1 MDWVGPEANGAEAD
15 AAAASSMQL
24 VPASGGSLQ
33 SASARSRQRS
43 RCSSPLFGTMAH
55 GGSQLR
61 SVNGHNRASLG
72 TFTLKQSAVCRMC
85 GDELA
90 AEDDQDDFSPCD
102 CTFQMCTVCLEH
114 VRSYEKNRC
123 PGCNSDLRTKEQW
136 RAMKSF
142 LCTED
147 TPTAVPNGIG
157 IAPSFPDIG
166 AKDQD
171 LQLVKGSQDPAGVEV
186 IACENSSKLPVA
198 STAHYGFGS
207 IAWHHPPCKANAR
220 GNPSA
225 DIKLRGLFRKSSYP
239 ASKIGP
245 YRIFVFL
252 RFCATVGFIQ
262 YRVTHPT
269 SSGYWLWFLSVTCE
283 IWLAHDCLEA
293 RYDNGQKDLPKVD
306 VFVTTADA
314 QKESPFVTACTV
326 LSVMSAD
333 YPANKLACYLSDDG
347 SSMLTFNVMAEVAGF
362 ARLWVP
368 FCKSFDIEPRNPEA
382 YFAHK
387 FDFLK
392 DKIQSDFVRSRRK
405 VKKEFEEFKVRVNR
419 LVADSCHPPAEGW
432 QMKDGSP
439 WPGNN
444 YLNHD
449 GIIQVFLH
457 PDGDVMDVEGQHLP
471 PLIYVSR
478 EKRPGHDHNKKAG
491 AINALIRASGLITN
505 GPYLINLDC
514 DHYINNSQAIR
525 EALCFFLDPI
535 KGRNIGFVQFPQRFD
550 GVDQN
555 DRYANHNTVFFDINM
570 KGLDGLQ
577 GPVYVGTGCMFR
589 RRKEL
594 PPAKLGMCS
603 NFIESAMREE
613 NGQKSPF
620 GILRLAHLL
629 TALEQ
634 AVAHIASKLILTV
647 VHLHGSPHSM
657 LSDVVLSISCDY
669 EDKTD
674 WGTEVGWIYGSL
686 TEDIVTGLR
695 IHSCGW
701 RSAYCDP
708 SLAAFKACGQSLY
721 LSGCIVPGKECSQ
734 VLQASLKG
742 YLEPR
747 KSIIGSA
754 PLNMADRLHQVERWA
769 TGAVEIFFSGRN
781 PLIYDWHGHLSFCQR
796 LAAFKNQQ
804 ITVHAQS
811 RAMLKSCTLRYFN
824 NAFYPF
830 TSLAIV
836 VYCLLPPLALLTDL
850 FFIPPASRIK
860 PARASRR
867 RLWTPTTS
875 GPVGH
880 RSMWVSALRTEA
892 TLTLSYSNQAG
903 RGQAQEQ
910 LEKRPECFRADFESV
925 VDCVCGGQ
933 LAAADPMAGAAGG
946 GAGGGP
952 GFGRGGGG
960 GGGALDLQ
968 RKQSPNFLACQ
979 SLDHYGVV
987 CFTTLIC
994 SFLILSLL
1002 ELRWSGVSFEAWWRN
1017 EQFWVIAGLT
1027 SHLAALVQGLLKVF
1041 AGIEIAFTVTSKGA
1055 NSPEKYVD
1063 ELHTFQFS
1071 WLLLPAVIVGLLN
1084 ILGVVIGFARAFNTT
1099 SATHDWGQLLGK
1111 LAFSLWVLV
1120 HLYPF
1125 GKGLLGR
1132 REKVPT
1138 IVLVWAVLLT
1148 ITTTLLWA
1156 SFAPQTS
1163 TPTGWEIIQHP
1174 LDFNKQ
1180 LPTESVTGS
1189 YYDAVHGTGLQ
1200 R

>member
-1 MDWVGPEANGAEAD
+1 MDGIGLEADGAEAD
-15 AAAASSMQL
+15 AAAASSMHL
-24 VPASGGSLQ
+24 VPATGGSLQ
-33 SASARSRQRS
+33 SGSARSRQRS

-61 SVNGHNRASLG
+61 SLNGHNRASLG
-72 TFTLKQSAVCRMC
+72 SFTLKQSAGCRMC

-114 VRSYEKNRC
+114 LTIFDDRS
-123 PGCNSDLRTKEQW
+123 G

-147 TPTAVPNGIG
+147 TPTAVPNGMDV
-157 IAPSFPDIG
+157 APSLPDIG
-166 AKDQD
+166 ATDHAY
-171 LQLVKGSQDPAGVEV
+171 QLVKGTQDPPGVEV
-186 IACENSSKLPVA
+186 IACENSSELPVA

-252 RFCATVGFIQ
+252 RFCATVSFIQ

-269 SSGYWLWFLSVTCE
+269 ASGYWLWFLSVTCE
-283 IWLAHDCLEA
+283 IWFFISWLLDTFSKLTPVCRETYKDRLSAI
-293 RYDNGQKDLPKVD
+293 YDNGQKDLPKVD

-326 LSVMSAD
+326 LSIVSAD

-362 ARLWVP
+362 ARIWVP
-368 FCKSFDIEPRNPEA
+368 FCKRFDIEPRNPEA

-419 LVADSCHPPAEGW
+419 LVADSSHPPAEGW

-457 PDGDVMDVEGQHLP
+457 PDGDVMDVEGEHLP

-478 EKRPGHDHNKKAG
+478 EKRPGHNHNKKAG
-491 AINALIRASGLITN
+491 AINALLRASGLITN

-514 DHYINNSQAIR
+514 DHYISNSQAIR

-589 RRKEL
+589 RRVCSLFSRSFLTCSAISCSFNCLLQKEL
-594 PPAKLGMCS
+594 PPVKLGMCS

-620 GILRLAHLL
+620 GLL
-629 TALEQ
+629 
-634 AVAHIASKLILTV
+634 
-647 VHLHGSPHSM
+647 SPYSI

-695 IHSCGW
+695 IHSCGL
-701 RSAYCDP
+701 R
-708 SLAAFKACGQSLY
+708 
-721 LSGCIVPGKECSQ
+721 
-734 VLQASLKG
+734 LQ
-742 YLEPR
+742 
-747 KSIIGSA
+747 GSA
-754 PLNMADRLHQVERWA
+754 PLNMADRLHQVE
-769 TGAVEIFFSGRN
+769 
-781 PLIYDWHGHLSFCQR
+781 
-796 LAAFKNQQ
+796 
-804 ITVHAQS
+804 
-811 RAMLKSCTLRYFN
+811 RYFN

-850 FFIPPASRIK
+850 FFIP
-860 PARASRR
+860 
-867 RLWTPTTS
+867 
-875 GPVGH
+875 V
-880 RSMWVSALRTEA
+880 
-892 TLTLSYSNQAG
+892 
-903 RGQAQEQ
+903 
-910 LEKRPECFRADFESV
+910 
-925 VDCVCGGQ
+925 
-933 LAAADPMAGAAGG
+933 
-946 GAGGGP
+946 
-952 GFGRGGGG
+952 
-960 GGGALDLQ
+960 
-968 RKQSPNFLACQ
+968 
-979 SLDHYGVV
+979 LDHYGVV

-1002 ELRWSGVSFEAWWRN
+1002 ELRWSNVSFEAWWRN

-1055 NSPEKYVD
+1055 NSLDNHVD

-1084 ILGVVIGFARAFNTT
+1084 ILGVIIGFARAFNTT
-1099 SATHDWGQLLGK
+1099 SAVRDWGQLLGK

-1138 IVLVWAVLLT
+1138 IIFVWAVLLT

-1156 SFAPQTS
+1156 SFAPQRS
-1163 TPTGWEIIQHP
+1163 TPT
-1174 LDFNKQ
+1174 
-1180 LPTESVTGS
+1180 V
-1189 YYDAVHGTGLQ
+1189 Y
-1200 R
+1200 

>member
-1 MDWVGPEANGAEAD
+1 MDGVGPEADGAEVD

-33 SASARSRQRS
+33 SGSARSRQRA
-43 RCSSPLFGTMAH
+43 RCSSPLFGAMAH

-61 SVNGHNRASLG
+61 SVNGHNRAALLS
-72 TFTLKQSAVCRMC
+72 FSLKQSAVCRMC

-90 AEDDQDDFSPCD
+90 PEDDQDEFSPCD

-142 LCTED
+142 RCTED
-147 TPTAVPNGIG
+147 TPTAAPNGIND
-157 IAPSFPDIG
+157 ALNLPDIG
-166 AKDQD
+166 AEDHVVH
-171 LQLVKGSQDPAGVEV
+171 LLKGTQDPAGVEV
-186 IACENSSKLPVA
+186 TACENSSKLPVA

-283 IWLAHDCLEA
+283 ICWLAHDCLEA

-525 EALCFFLDPI
+525 ETDQIVYGVLLTSALDAVQALCFFLDPI

-629 TALEQ
+629 TAVLRKLNRRHQLKQ
-634 AVAHIASKLILTV
+634 AVVHVASTLNLTV
-647 VHLHGSPHSM
+647 VHLRGSPHSM

-708 SLAAFKACGQSLY
+708 SLAAFKACSQLLY
-721 LSGCIVPGKECSQ
+721 LSGCIAPGKECSQ
-734 VLQASLKG
+734 VLQASLKE
-742 YLEPR
+742 YLESR
-747 KSIIGSA
+747 KSMIGSA

-781 PLIYDWHGHLSFCQR
+781 PLVYDWHGHLSFCQR
-796 LAAFKNQQ
+796 LA
-804 ITVHAQS
+804 
-811 RAMLKSCTLRYFN
+811 YFN

-836 VYCLLPPLALLTDL
+836 VYCLLPPLALLTNL
-850 FFIPPASRIK
+850 FFIP
-860 PARASRR
+860 
-867 RLWTPTTS
+867 
-875 GPVGH
+875 V
-880 RSMWVSALRTEA
+880 
-892 TLTLSYSNQAG
+892 
-903 RGQAQEQ
+903 
-910 LEKRPECFRADFESV
+910 
-925 VDCVCGGQ
+925 
-933 LAAADPMAGAAGG
+933 
-946 GAGGGP
+946 
-952 GFGRGGGG
+952 
-960 GGGALDLQ
+960 
-968 RKQSPNFLACQ
+968 
-979 SLDHYGVV
+979 LDHYGVV

-1002 ELRWSGVSFEAWWRN
+1002 ELRWSNVSFEAWWRN

-1027 SHLAALVQGLLKVF
+1027 SHLAAVVQGLLKVF

-1055 NSPEKYVD
+1055 NSRENRVD

-1084 ILGVVIGFARAFNTT
+1084 ILGIVIGFARAFNTT
-1099 SATHDWGQLLGK
+1099 SASHDWGQLLGK

-1163 TPTGWEIIQHP
+1163 TPT
-1174 LDFNKQ
+1174 
-1180 LPTESVTGS
+1180 V
-1189 YYDAVHGTGLQ
+1189 Y
-1200 R
+1200 